1 MADAVL
7 DIEILSAW
15 LREANARIA
24 ADSRM
29 LSELDGAI
37 GDGDHGANMARG
49 FAAVVAKL
57 GTPADPAAL
66 LRGAGMTLIGTVG
79 GAAGPLYGSM
89 FIEMA
94 RGAAGSA
101 TLDLE
106 AWRRALAAGLAGIV
120 ARGKAEP
127 GDKTMVDALAPAVA
141 AMAGEAAL
149 LPALEAAARAAAA
162 GAEATIPWVA
172 RKGRA
177 SYLGERAIGHR
188 DPGATSM
195 AMLLAALADA
205 ARRGA
210 RRGA

>member
-1 MADAVL
+1 MAEAVL
-7 DIEILSAW
+7 DVETLSAW
-15 LREANARIA
+15 LQEANTRIA
-24 ADSRM
+24 ANSQM

-66 LRGAGMTLIGTVG
+66 LRGVGMTLIGTVG
-79 GAAGPLYGSM
+79 GASGPLYGSM
-89 FIEMA
+89 FIEMG
-94 RGAAGSA
+94 RSAAGSA
-101 TLDLE
+101 TLDLA
-106 AWRRALAAGLAGIV
+106 AWRRVLAAGLAGIV
-120 ARGKAEP
+120 ARGKAER
-127 GDKTMVDALAPAVA
+127 GDKTMVDALGPAVEA
-141 AMAGEAAL
+141 LAGESAL
-149 LPALEAAARAAAA
+149 LPALDAAATAAAA

-195 AMLLAALADA
+195 AMLLAALAAA

-210 RRGA
+210 

>member
-1 MADAVL
+1 MRMADAVL
-7 DIEILSAW
+7 DVETLNAW

-24 ADSRM
+24 ADSQM

-94 RGAAGSA
+94 RSAAGAAGLG
-101 TLDLE
+101 LD
-106 AWRRALAAGLAGIV
+106 AWRHALAAGLAGIV
-120 ARGKAEP
+120 ARGKAGR
-127 GDKTMVDALAPAVA
+127 GDKTMVDALAPAVEV
-141 AMAGEAAL
+141 MAGETAL

-162 GAEATIPWVA
+162 GAEATAPWVA

-195 AMLLAALADA
+195 AILLAALAAAA

-210 RRGA
+210 